1 MDKECNK
8 VSCQLAKYFEID
20 FPEITMKKAMMIKKR
35 KELSCLLDDLD
46 QVKIERG
53 GMDLKSTSYCLLGAD
68 LRKWSD
74 IANRLVDAGLDLE

>member
-1 MDKECNK
+1 
-8 VSCQLAKYFEID
+8 
-20 FPEITMKKAMMIKKR
+20 MKKAMLIKKR

-68 LRKWSD
+68 LRNWSD
-74 IANRLVDAGLDLE
+74 IATRLVEAGLDLA